1 MKRLILGGLSALLL
15 APAICPAANAQRTAL
30 NPATLNS
37 TLKSRLTPFNLVFL
51 AYQGYLTSQGIPSAG
66 QLLVSYQAG
75 QVSAEDLVKSA
86 VATHR
91 LSPQVL
97 TDREYLSAVKSQL
110 GDLTNDR

>member
-1 MKRLILGGLSALLL
+1 MKRLILGGLLALLL
-15 APAICPAANAQRTAL
+15 VPVISPAVNAQKTAL

-51 AYQGYLTSQGIPSAG
+51 AYQGYLTGQGIPSAG
-66 QLLVSYQAG
+66 QLLGSYRAG

-86 VATHR
+86 VATQR

-97 TDREYLSAVKSQL
+97 TDQEYLSAVNAQL
-110 GDLTNDR
+110 KDLTNER